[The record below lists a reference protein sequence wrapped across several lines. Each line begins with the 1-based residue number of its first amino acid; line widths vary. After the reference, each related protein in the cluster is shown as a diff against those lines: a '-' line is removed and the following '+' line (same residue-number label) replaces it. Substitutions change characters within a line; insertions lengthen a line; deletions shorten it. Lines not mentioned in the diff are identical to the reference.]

1 MSFFEISQDGMS
13 NTMFKIG
20 GDVYDVSFLKSYLSY
35 KTTGSFEQTNDIVCF
50 FLMSGAL
57 PTQSEL
63 DSGRLPYVNT
73 GTSGTWGS
81 QILGRSFVNDG
92 FGTGDASNVGK
103 KVTNGE
109 FYLSVRNPVNLEAEA
124 TGVAT
129 WWMLAY
135 ASNDSSQFDRDA
147 EYSMF
152 VGDISLPGGGGS
164 VIMQDVN
171 VTAGKEYELGP
182 IDIHIPR
189 RYEW

>member
-13 NTMFKIG
+13 NTMFKFS
-20 GDVYDVSFLKSYLSY
+20 GDSYDISLLNSYTPY
-35 KTTGSFEQTNDIVCF
+35 RTTGGFAQSGTIVCF
-50 FLMSGAL
+50 FLMSGVL
-57 PTQSEL
+57 PTQDEL

-73 GTSGTWGS
+73 SSNGTWGS

-92 FGTGDASNVGK
+92 FGNNDSANVGK
-103 KVTNGE
+103 KVTDGE
-109 FYLSVRNPVNLEAEA
+109 FYLSVRNPVNLTAEA

-135 ASNDSSQFDRDA
+135 ASNDSSQSDRDA

-152 VGDISLPGGGGS
+152 AGDISLPGGGGS